1 MIAQSVGIGEAR
13 HAIASGM
20 VAPADVTEI
29 GALINAADPGCT
41 SDAEIPLFDGTGAGL
56 QDLAVAAKL
65 VKLAHRNGT
74 AVSVDFQ
81 GKGNDMRVALNGF
94 GRIGRTILRQ
104 LLATHSDITVA
115 LINDIAPLDTC
126 AYLFRYDSV
135 FGPFPGEVRTDPDAL
150 IINDQTIPFRQ
161 KRDLADLDLS
171 DVDVVMD
178 CTGTISTRAH
188 AARGLTAGARNVLI
202 SGPCDEAEQ
211 TIVLGAN
218 AHLLA
223 DARIVSNASCTTNA
237 LAPLL
242 RVLQDSCGVV
252 QGHMTTIHC
261 YTGSQ
266 PMVDAP
272 RGDLA
277 RSRAGAVS
285 MVPTTTSATR
295 LIDRVLPDIAGR
307 VTGAAVRVPVISVS
321 AIDLV
326 VTLKTL
332 PDQPLADHLA
342 CIAQTSAVLGVT
354 RDATVSTDLRARPES
369 LVIALPETIQSGNQA
384 RIFGWYDNEWGFSA
398 RMIDMARL
406 MAAR

>member
-1 MIAQSVGIGEAR
+1 
-13 HAIASGM
+13 
-20 VAPADVTEI
+20 
-29 GALINAADPGCT
+29 
-41 SDAEIPLFDGTGAGL
+41 
-56 QDLAVAAKL
+56 
-65 VKLAHRNGT
+65 
-74 AVSVDFQ
+74 
-81 GKGNDMRVALNGF
+81 MRVALNGF

-104 LLATHSDITVA
+104 LLSSHPDVEVA

-135 FGPFPGEVRTDPDAL
+135 FGPFPGTVEADTGAL
-150 IINDQTIPFRQ
+150 SVDGIAIPFTR
-161 KRDLADLDLS
+161 KHDLADLDLTGI
-171 DVDVVMD
+171 DVLMD
-178 CTGTISTRAH
+178 CTGTINTRAH

-202 SGPCDEAEQ
+202 SGPCDEADQ

-218 AHLLA
+218 DDQLG

-242 RVLQDSCGVV
+242 RVLHDTCGVS

-295 LIDRVLPDIAGR
+295 LIDRVLPAIAGR

-321 AIDLV
+321 AVDLV
-326 VTLKTL
+326 VTLDSL
-332 PDQPLADHLA
+332 PEQGVARHLEG
-342 CIAQTSAVLGVT
+342 IARSSHVLGIT
-354 RDATVSTDLRARPES
+354 KDATVSTDLRARSES
-369 LVIALPETIQSGNQA
+369 LVIALPEIIQSGNQA

-398 RMIDMARL
+398 RMIDMAQL